1 MRELNL
7 MIVDLHNHTK
17 LCNHAEGEISQYIEK
32 AIECGIEYFGFS
44 EHAPMDFDEKYR
56 ISFEQMREYELSV
69 LNAKEIYKE
78 KIEILLGYEVDYLR
92 GYMDERVL
100 KADVD
105 YLIGSVHFIEE
116 WGFDNPEFIGNY
128 KDQNIDEI
136 WKKYFNAIEEMA
148 NSRLFDIVGHLD
160 LIKIFKYMPNKDI
173 NDIAKNALLAIK
185 KADMSI
191 EINVA
196 GFRKPIG
203 EAYPSLALLKEIKKL
218 DIPITFASDAHK
230 PEQVGLYSDE
240 AIEMAKSVGY
250 SECVFY
256 SKRQKKFIKF

>member
-1 MRELNL
+1 

-17 LCNHAEGEISQYIEK
+17 LCNHAEGEISKYIEK
-32 AIECGIEYFGFS
+32 AIECGIKYFGFS
-44 EHAPMDFDEKYR
+44 EHAPMNFDEKYR
-56 ISFEQMREYELSV
+56 ISFEQMREYELNV
-69 LNAKEIYKE
+69 LAAKERYKE

-105 YLIGSVHFIEE
+105 FLIGSVHFIEE

-128 KDQNIDEI
+128 KDQDIDEI
-136 WKKYFNAIEEMA
+136 WQKYFNAIEEMA
-148 NSRLFDIVGHLD
+148 KSRLFDIVGHLD
-160 LIKIFKYMPNKDI
+160 LIKIFKYMPDKDI
-173 NDIAKNALLAIK
+173 NEIARKALLAIK
-185 KADMSI
+185 EADMSI

-196 GFRKPIG
+196 GFRKPIA

-240 AIEMAKSVGY
+240 AFNMAKNIGY

-256 SKRQKKFIKF
+256 RKRERKFIKF

>member
-32 AIECGIEYFGFS
+32 AVECGIKYFGFS
-44 EHAPMDFDEKYR
+44 EHAPMNFDEKYR

-69 LNAKEIYKE
+69 LAAKERYE
-78 KIEILLGYEVDYLR
+78 DKIEILLGYEVDYLR

-136 WKKYFNAIEEMA
+136 WQKYFDAIEEMA
-148 NSRLFDIVGHLD
+148 KSRLFDIVAHLD
-160 LIKIFKYMPNKDI
+160 LIKIFKYMPKKEI
-173 NDIAKNALLAIK
+173 NDIAKNALLTIK
-185 KADMSI
+185 EADMCV

-203 EAYPSLALLKEIKKL
+203 EAYPSVSLLQEIKKL

-230 PEQVGLYSDE
+230 PEQVGLYSKE
-240 AIEMAKSVGY
+240 TTEMAKQLGFSQCAIYRGR
-250 SECVFY
+250 
-256 SKRQKKFIKF
+256 KREFINF